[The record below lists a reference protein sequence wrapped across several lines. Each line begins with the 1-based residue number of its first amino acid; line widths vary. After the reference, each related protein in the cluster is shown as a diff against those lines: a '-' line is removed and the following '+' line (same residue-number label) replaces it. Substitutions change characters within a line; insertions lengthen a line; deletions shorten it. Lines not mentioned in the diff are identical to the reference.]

1 MATEHEVN
9 EKAMLAMSLR
19 RRNRTISQIALYL
32 DCKKRY
38 VYTLLA
44 RAENLWSLLVDAN
57 DSKTRIGENLA
68 ALEEIERMALE
79 KFAKANPNSTVA
91 VGFLNAALAARKEIK
106 RLHQES
112 GLMIK
117 IAEEVKITNI
127 PMHVPA
133 VRQALYGVIKLI
145 NESSEKNDGV

>member
-38 VYTLLA
+38 VYTLLS

-68 ALEEIERMALE
+68 AFEEIERMALE

-91 VGFLNAALAARKEIK
+91 VGFLNAALGARKEIK
-106 RLHQES
+106 RLLQES

-117 IAEEVKITNI
+117 VAEEVKITNI

-145 NESSEKNDGV
+145 NDASEKNDGV

>member
-32 DCKKRY
+32 DCQKRY

-44 RAENLWSLLVDAN
+44 RADNLWSLLVDAN

-68 ALEEIERMALE
+68 AFEEIERMALE
-79 KFAKANPNSTVA
+79 RFAKANPNSTVA
-91 VGFLNAALAARKEIK
+91 VGFLNAALGARKEIK

-127 PMHVPA
+127 PMDIPA

-145 NESSEKNDGV
+145 NETNEKNDGE

>member
-1 MATEHEVN
+1 
-9 EKAMLAMSLR
+9 
-19 RRNRTISQIALYL
+19 LYL

-38 VYTLLA
+38 VYTLLS

-68 ALEEIERMALE
+68 AFEEMERIALE

-91 VGFLNAALAARKEIK
+91 VAYLNTALGARKEIK
-106 RLHQES
+106 RLLQES

-117 IAEEVKITNI
+117 VAEEVKITNI
-127 PMHVPA
+127 PMQNPA

-145 NESSEKNDGV
+145 NETSEKNDGE

>member
-68 ALEEIERMALE
+68 AFEEMERMALE
-79 KFAKANPNSTVA
+79 KFAKTNPNSTVA
-91 VGFLNAALAARKEIK
+91 VGFLNAALGARKEIK
-106 RLHQES
+106 RLQQES

-117 IAEEVKITNI
+117 VAEEVKITKI

-145 NESSEKNDGV
+145 NETSKKNDGV

>member
-9 EKAMLAMSLR
+9 KKAMLAMSLR

-32 DCKKRY
+32 DCQKRY

-68 ALEEIERMALE
+68 AFEEIERIALE

-127 PMHVPA
+127 PMDIPA

-145 NESSEKNDGV
+145 NETSEKNDGE

>member
-44 RAENLWSLLVDAN
+44 RAEKLWSLLADSS

-68 ALEEIERMALE
+68 AFEEMERMALE
-79 KFAKANPNSTVA
+79 KFARTNPNSTVA
-91 VGFLNAALAARKEIK
+91 VGFLNAALGARKEIK
-106 RLHQES
+106 RLLQES

-117 IAEEVKITNI
+117 VAEEVKITNI

-145 NESSEKNDGV
+145 NDASEKNDGV

>member
-68 ALEEIERMALE
+68 AFEEIERMALE

-91 VGFLNAALAARKEIK
+91 VTYWGF
-106 RLHQES
+106 S
-112 GLMIK
+112 S
-117 IAEEVKITNI
+117 
-127 PMHVPA
+127 
-133 VRQALYGVIKLI
+133 I
-145 NESSEKNDGV
+145 NLRAPDLRH

>member
-44 RAENLWSLLVDAN
+44 RAEKLWSLLADSS

-68 ALEEIERMALE
+68 AFEEMERMALE
-79 KFAKANPNSTVA
+79 KFAKTNPNSTVA
-91 VGFLNAALAARKEIK
+91 VGFLNAALGARKEIK
-106 RLHQES
+106 RLLQES

-117 IAEEVKITNI
+117 VAEEVKITNI

-145 NESSEKNDGV
+145 NDASEKNDGV

>member
-32 DCKKRY
+32 DCQKRY

-68 ALEEIERMALE
+68 AFEEIERMALE
-79 KFAKANPNSTVA
+79 RFAKANPNSTVA

-127 PMHVPA
+127 PMDIPA

-145 NESSEKNDGV
+145 NETSEKNDGE

>member
-9 EKAMLAMSLR
+9 KKAMLAMSLR

-32 DCKKRY
+32 DCQKRY

-68 ALEEIERMALE
+68 AFEEIERMALE

-127 PMHVPA
+127 PMDIPA

-145 NESSEKNDGV
+145 NETSEKNDGE

>member
-19 RRNRTISQIALYL
+19 RRNRNISQIALYL
-32 DCKKRY
+32 NCKKRY
-38 VYTLLA
+38 VYTLLT
-44 RAENLWSLLVDAN
+44 RAEKLWSLLADAN

-68 ALEEIERMALE
+68 AFEEIERMALE

-91 VGFLNAALAARKEIK
+91 VGFLNAALAARKEQ

-112 GLMIK
+112 
-117 IAEEVKITNI
+117 ADD
-127 PMHVPA
+127 
-133 VRQALYGVIKLI
+133 Q
-145 NESSEKNDGV
+145 D

>member
-32 DCKKRY
+32 NCKKRY
-38 VYTLLA
+38 VYTLLT
-44 RAENLWSLLVDAN
+44 RAEKLWSLLADSS
-57 DSKTRIGENLA
+57 DSKTRIGANLA
-68 ALEEIERMALE
+68 AFEEMERMALE

-91 VGFLNAALAARKEIK
+91 VAYLNTALGARKEIK
-106 RLHQES
+106 RLQQES

-117 IAEEVKITNI
+117 VAEEVKITNI
-127 PMHVPA
+127 PMQSPA

-145 NESSEKNDGV
+145 NEVSEKNDGD